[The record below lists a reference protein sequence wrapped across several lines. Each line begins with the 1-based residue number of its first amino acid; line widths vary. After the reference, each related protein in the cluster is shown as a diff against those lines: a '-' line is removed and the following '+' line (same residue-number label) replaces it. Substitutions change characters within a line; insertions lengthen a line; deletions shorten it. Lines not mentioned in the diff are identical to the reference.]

1 MRRLVVLGLVVM
13 FGIVACGG
21 GGDTGPASSPT
32 SGAGT
37 AGANLG
43 SPAAKISATGQ
54 LTFEPAMQQ
63 VHVGDVIMWS
73 NTGTVTHTVTFDSEP
88 SLSDLTLAPGGVW
101 EVKFTKAGKYQYHCT
116 IHPGMVGTIVV
127 SGSTQTTGSGVT
139 VGVATG
145 SLGTFLVGPDGKA
158 LYLFEADTS
167 TTSTC
172 SGACAQG
179 WPPLVTSGPPI
190 AGTSV
195 MQRLLSTSRRND
207 GTMEVV
213 YNGHPL
219 YYFSGDTKAGDTNG
233 EGSKAFGAGWD
244 LVSPAGAKIEKPG
257 G

>member
-1 MRRLVVLGLVVM
+1 MRRLVVLGLGAM

-21 GGDTGPASSPT
+21 GGDVGPSSSATP
-32 SGAGT
+32 SVGT

-43 SPAAKISATGQ
+43 SPAVKIAATGQ
-54 LTFEPAMQQ
+54 LTFDPSIQQ

-88 SLSDLTLAPGGVW
+88 LLSDLTLAPGGVW
-101 EVKFTKAGKYQYHCT
+101 EVKFTKPGTYQYHCT

-127 SGSTQTTGSGVT
+127 SDSTQTTGSGVT

-172 SGACAQG
+172 SGPCAQG
-179 WPPLVTSGPPI
+179 WPPLVTSGAPI
-190 AGTSV
+190 AGTGV
-195 MQRLLSTSRRND
+195 MQTLLSTSRRSD
-207 GTMEVV
+207 GTTQVL

-219 YYFSGDTKAGDTNG
+219 YFFSGDIKAGDING

-244 LVSPAGAKIEKPG
+244 LVSPAGTKIEKPG